1 MMEHVLIV
9 DFDRARRER
18 WQELL
23 SEYGFRVTVQADRAG
38 ALQAAERL
46 GAKTILIGDCLPEAD
61 LPAFVRSFK
70 RHSRRAAVMVLT
82 DRPAV
87 IESLRGIA
95 EGFIGST
102 LPPFALEALIRGA
115 CERTTLRRR
124 LHRQTTRFE
133 RRLETKLRER
143 VENERFL
150 AVKQIVDKLSSFIG
164 RISRDVEGGVRY
176 FNAMPYFVSI
186 HDRSARVLA
195 ANRPYRSLLGGKAG
209 TGSWRVFEGA
219 SAAPE
224 SCPVAQTI
232 RTADARESREVVRYR
247 SGAKVPVIVHTAPI
261 YNNEGEVELV
271 LEVAAGTQ
279 DVARLQEDTS
289 QAQQRYQLIF
299 DAVPCYVVVLDRGLH
314 VSANNRAFVNEFGDR
329 VGAHFTEVFPMNPSE
344 LAASP
349 IEETLRKGVAR
360 HGEMVLVRPGEKR
373 AHMLVWAS
381 PMATAAGKL
390 MQVLVILLDIS
401 QVRELQTSLAS
412 LGLMIGSI
420 AHSIKGVLTGLDAG
434 VYLLTRG
441 VARKDEAQ
449 VESGLETVQRMAE
462 RIRRMVFDIL
472 LFAKERKVRRVPVA
486 LRAFA
491 EELLD
496 LVRPQ
501 FEAKGVPIELDCP
514 PDPGGLEADAD
525 LLRPALVNLLE
536 NAADACAA
544 QATAREP
551 RVVLRIAADEARVV
565 FTVEDNGVGMN
576 PEQLQ
581 NLFTLFFSTKGT
593 QGTGLGLFIT
603 DSIVRRHGG
612 RIEVESTPGLG
623 SRFRVS
629 LPRRV
634 DAAPPAPAG
643 NKGQDAGEP
652 PPPGEAVGRSAE

>member
-1 MMEHVLIV
+1 
-9 DFDRARRER
+9 
-18 WQELL
+18 
-23 SEYGFRVTVQADRAG
+23 
-38 ALQAAERL
+38 
-46 GAKTILIGDCLPEAD
+46 
-61 LPAFVRSFK
+61 
-70 RHSRRAAVMVLT
+70 
-82 DRPAV
+82 
-87 IESLRGIA
+87 
-95 EGFIGST
+95 
-102 LPPFALEALIRGA
+102 
-115 CERTTLRRR
+115 
-124 LHRQTTRFE
+124 
-133 RRLETKLRER
+133 
-143 VENERFL
+143 
-150 AVKQIVDKLSSFIG
+150 
-164 RISRDVEGGVRY
+164 
-176 FNAMPYFVSI
+176 MPYFVSI
-186 HDRSARVLA
+186 HDRRLRVLA
-195 ANRPYRSLLGGKAG
+195 ANRPYRALLGGKAG
-209 TGSWRVFEGA
+209 AGSWGVYEGA
-219 SAAPE
+219 AGEAAG
-224 SCPVAQTI
+224 CPVSRSLRSAE
-232 RTADARESREVVRYR
+232 AHESREVVRYR
-247 SGAKVPVIVHTAPI
+247 SGARVPVIVHTAPI

-279 DVARLQEDTS
+279 DIDRLQEDTR

-299 DAVPCYVVVLDRGLH
+299 DAVPCFVVVLDRGLR
-314 VSANNRAFVNEFGDR
+314 VTANNRAFVQAFGDK
-329 VGAHFTEVFPMNPSE
+329 VGACFSEVFPMDPPT

-349 IEETLRKGVAR
+349 LQKTLHRGVAH
-360 HGEMVLVRPGEKR
+360 HGEMVLTRPGGKP

-434 VYLLTRG
+434 VYLLSRG
-441 VARKDEAQ
+441 VARQDDAQ
-449 VESGLETVQRMAE
+449 VASGLETVQRMAE
-462 RIRRMVFDIL
+462 RIRRMIFDIL
-472 LFAKERKVRRVPVA
+472 LFAKEREVRRVPVG

-491 EELLD
+491 EELIEH
-496 LVRPQ
+496 VIPQ
-501 FEAKGVPIELDCP
+501 FGVKGVPLELDCP
-514 PDPGGLEADAD
+514 ADPGGFEADAD

-593 QGTGLGLFIT
+593 QGTGLGLFIA

-629 LPRRV
+629 LPRR
-634 DAAPPAPAG
+634 AEPAPPETKGGGAG
-643 NKGQDAGEP
+643 AP
-652 PPPGEAVGRSAE
+652 PPTGEAAGAAAQ